1 MNVTGNFSNYRK
13 ELAGAKLPAVP
24 ALPVV
29 LSDLVFLNEEQG
41 NPSLIPPPTEPPKDL
56 ASSTRP
62 PSQPTPTS
70 TTQSNTQSNE
80 KEESPAIEL
89 TKKKGGK
96 KMKEG
101 GTYKLY
107 AHMGKGAQKL
117 LSSEKI
123 RTRPPLAQNVFA
135 DDNNNNHAEQTAK
148 AKAKTPE
155 FQLVNYVKRR
165 IMARILNDNLLVYQ
179 RSRYMRLYMLLAL
192 NCYHDQVSPGAC
204 GHDTTASAGYSRYT
218 RDRSISGIVYKH
230 CTQPLS

>member
-29 LSDLVFLNEEQG
+29 LSDLIFLNEEQG
-41 NPSLIPPPTEPPKDL
+41 NPSLIPYTPPTEPPKDL
-56 ASSTRP
+56 ASSTQP
-62 PSQPTPTS
+62 PSQLTPTS

-80 KEESPAIEL
+80 KEESPNIEL

-107 AHMGKGAQKL
+107 AQMGKGAQKL

-135 DDNNNNHAEQTAK
+135 DDNHNNHTTEQTAK

-179 RSRYMRLYMLLAL
+179 RSRYM
-192 NCYHDQVSPGAC
+192 
-204 GHDTTASAGYSRYT
+204 
-218 RDRSISGIVYKH
+218 
-230 CTQPLS
+230 